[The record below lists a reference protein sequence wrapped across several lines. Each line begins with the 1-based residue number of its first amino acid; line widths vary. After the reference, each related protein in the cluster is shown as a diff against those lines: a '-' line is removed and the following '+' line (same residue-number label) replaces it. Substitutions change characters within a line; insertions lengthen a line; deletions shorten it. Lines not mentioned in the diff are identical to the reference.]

1 MMRTPIAL
9 LSLLLATACAYDR
22 SYEEAN
28 RMLSEGKPLEGLA
41 KLEQAVKDNPRNA
54 TYRAALL
61 REREKVASA
70 LVQQGDASIRAGNFD
85 LAVAQFN
92 EATRIDPEGYRA
104 AAGLQEVERARRHAE
119 RIREAEALLDKKE
132 YAGAESIL
140 RAVLS
145 ENPYHTKAR
154 EVLRKVVETTVAAE
168 PPPSL
173 KTPYKK
179 PITLEFR
186 DAQIRT
192 VFEML
197 SRTSG
202 INFVFDRDV
211 KPDAKITIYVRNTT
225 LDDVLKLILTTNQ
238 LDRKILN
245 DNSVLIY
252 PNTPAKQK
260 DYRDLVVRS
269 FYLANADVKQASAMV
284 KAMVKTQDVF
294 IDEKLNLLVV
304 KDTPEVVRLTDQLVR
319 TLDLAEPEV
328 MLEVEIMEVAR
339 TRLQEIGVRYPG
351 SVNLQAQGA
360 TTGTA
365 TATTVPIDS
374 PMQFTVANPTLVFN
388 LRASVGTTNLLANP
402 RIRVKNKEKARIHI
416 GDKVPVFTSTATANV
431 GVSTS
436 VSYLDV
442 GLKLDV
448 ESQVYLQDEVGIKI
462 GLEVSNIIET
472 ITVATGTGSTVAYR
486 LGTRNANT
494 VLQLRD
500 GETQIL
506 AGLISD
512 EDRRSAQ
519 RIPGLGDLPMLSRIF
534 GSSLD
539 NRAKTE
545 VVLMITPRIVR
556 NILRPEGVQAEL
568 PVGTDS
574 YPGVPPLRIGKTAPG
589 ALALAAPRTVGG
601 GPVQE
606 TARDVPAVVA
616 APLVLGVSAPDRA
629 QGEFAIELA
638 IPPAVP
644 ARSARVDLQFDPKQ
658 LQSVDPVGT
667 VPGRASVNFSG
678 DASTR
683 AVRFKVLP
691 GATGT
696 ASVTVTDIEVVDR
709 DGFAVDVTAP
719 PPASIKLGN

>member
-1 MMRTPIAL
+1 MRNLATVL
-9 LSLLLATACAYDR
+9 LLLAAAGCAHDR
-22 SYEEAN
+22 SYEEAKE
-28 RMLSEGKPLEGLA
+28 MLSEGKPLEGLA
-41 KLEQAVKDNPRNA
+41 KLEQAVRDHPRNT

-61 REREKVASA
+61 RERERVASA
-70 LVQQGDASIRAGNFD
+70 FVLQGDASLKTGNLD
-85 LAVAQFN
+85 LAAAQFQ
-92 EATRIDPEGYRA
+92 EAKRIDPEGYRA
-104 AAGLQEVERARRHAE
+104 NAGLQEVERARRHAE
-119 RIREAEALLDKKE
+119 RLKDAEALLEKKD
-132 YAGAESIL
+132 YAAAESVV
-140 RAVLS
+140 RAVLT
-145 ENPYHTKAR
+145 ENPYHSKAR
-154 EVLRKVVETTVAAE
+154 ELLRKVVETTVAAE

-173 KTPYKK
+173 RTPYKK

-197 SRTSG
+197 SKTSG

-211 KPDAKITIYVRNTT
+211 KPDAKLTIYVRNTT

-238 LDRKILN
+238 LDRKVLN

-284 KAMVKTQDVF
+284 KAMMKTQDVF
-294 IDEKLNLLVV
+294 IDEKLNLMVV
-304 KDTPEVVRLTDQLVR
+304 KDTPEVVRLADQLVR

-351 SVNLQAQGA
+351 SVNLQAQ
-360 TTGTA
+360 TVTGTA
-365 TATTVPIDS
+365 TSTTPIDA
-374 PMQFTVANPTLVFN
+374 PMIFTIANPALVFN
-388 LRASVGTTNLLANP
+388 LRASVGTTNILANP

-448 ESQVYLQDEVGIKI
+448 ESQVYLQDEVAIKI

-494 VLQLRD
+494 VLQLKD

-519 RIPGLGDLPMLSRIF
+519 RIPGLGDIPMLSRIF

-568 PVGTDS
+568 PVGTDNN
-574 YPGVPPLRIGKTAPG
+574 PGMPPLRIGKTAPG
-589 ALALAAPRTVGG
+589 ALALAAPRTTGG
-601 GPVQE
+601 GPVQD
-606 TARDVPAVVA
+606 TVRDVPAA
-616 APLVLGVSAPDRA
+616 AATPLVLGVTAPERA
-629 QGEFAIELA
+629 QGEFAVELS
-638 IPPAVP
+638 IPPVVP
-644 ARSARVDLQFDPKQ
+644 TRAARVDLTFDPKQ
-658 LQSVDPVGT
+658 LQAVDPVAAL
-667 VPGRASVNFSG
+667 PGKASVNFTG
-678 DASTR
+678 EASSR
-683 AVRFKVLP
+683 SIRFKVLP
-691 GATGT
+691 GATG
-696 ASVTVTDIEVVDR
+696 AAAITVTDVEVVDR
-709 DGFAVDVTAP
+709 DGFAIDVTAP
-719 PPASIKLGN
+719 PPVSVKLGN